1 LAPQDLIL
9 FASTTGYQTRM
20 FADAAERAGARLIL
34 ATNHC
39 HRLDDPWGDHAIAVK
54 FHRIGWSLDA
64 LHGVHCD
71 GILAVGD
78 APAVL
83 AAEAGVALGVPFH
96 TPAAARAA
104 QDKSLARSI
113 LQGKLP
119 APHFFEATGPE
130 DAARAEYPCVLK
142 PLGASA
148 SKGVIRANDAGEF
161 RDAFERIRKMRETR
175 IQVESYIPGREY
187 AIEALATNGRVDV
200 LAIFDKPDP
209 LEGPFFEETIY
220 TTPSRAPEAA
230 QRELVET
237 LEQAARLLGLRHGP
251 IHAEFRHNEDGAWLL
266 EAHAR
271 PIGGLCAGA
280 LRFDEGMSLEEL
292 LVRHALGQDVS
303 GVRRESGAAG
313 VMMIPIPRPGLYR
326 SVSGVAEAEA
336 VPGIERIVITAQEGQ
351 RLFPAPEGSTY
362 LGFIFARADSPDD
375 GEAALRRAHACLKFD
390 LAPVLETLRPTA

>member
-1 LAPQDLIL
+1 LAEQDLIL
-9 FASTTGYQTRM
+9 FASTTGYQTRL
-20 FADAAERAGARLIL
+20 FSDVAQRAGARLRL

-39 HRLDDPWGDHAIAVK
+39 DRLGDAWGDHAIAVK

-64 LHGVHCD
+64 LRGVPCD

-119 APHFFEATGPE
+119 VPHFFEATGLD
-130 DAARAEYPCVLK
+130 DATRAEYPCVLK

-148 SKGVIRANDAGEF
+148 SKGVIRADNADEF
-161 RDAFERIRKMRETR
+161 RAAFARIRKMREAR
-175 IQVESYIPGREY
+175 IQVETYIPGREY
-187 AIEALATNGRVDV
+187 AIEALATNGRLTT

-220 TTPSRAPEAA
+220 TTPSRAPASV

-251 IHAEFRHNEDGAWLL
+251 VHAELRHNEDGAWLL

-280 LRFDEGMSLEEL
+280 LRFNDGMSLEEL
-292 LVRHALGQDVS
+292 LVRHALGEDVS
-303 GVRRESGAAG
+303 AVRRESRAAG
-313 VMMIPIPRPGLYR
+313 VMMIPVPRAGRYR
-326 SVSGVAEAEA
+326 SVSGAEEAEA

-351 RLFPAPEGSTY
+351 RLYPAPEGSTY
-362 LGFIFARADSPDD
+362 LGFLFARADSPEEA
-375 GEAALRRAHACLKFD
+375 EAALRRAHACLRFD
-390 LAPVLETLRPTA
+390 FAPVLETLSPTA

>member
-1 LAPQDLIL
+1 LASPDLIL
-9 FASTTGYQTRM
+9 FASTTGYQTRV
-20 FADAAERAGARLIL
+20 FAEAAERAGARLTL

-39 HRLDDPWGDHAIAVK
+39 DRLLDPWGDHAIAVK

-64 LHGVHCD
+64 LRGVRCD

-104 QDKSLARSI
+104 EDKSLARSI

-119 APHFFEATGPE
+119 VPEFFEATGLE
-130 DAARAEYPCVLK
+130 DAARAPYPCVLK

-148 SKGVIRANDAGEF
+148 SKGVIRADTPDEF
-161 RDAFERIRKMRETR
+161 RAAFARIRRMREAR

-187 AIEALATNGRVDV
+187 AIEALATHGGLQP

-220 TTPSRAPEAA
+220 TTPSRAPESV

-237 LEQAARLLGLRHGP
+237 LDQAARLLGLRHGP
-251 IHAEFRHNEDGAWLL
+251 VHAELRHNAEGAWIL

-280 LRFDEGMSLEEL
+280 LRFDGGMSLEDL

-303 GVRRESGAAG
+303 TIGRESRAAG
-313 VMMIPIPRPGLYR
+313 VMMIPVPRAGLYR
-326 SVSGVAEAEA
+326 SVSGVEEAEG
-336 VPGIERIVITAQEGQ
+336 VGGIERIVITAQEGQ
-351 RLFPAPEGSTY
+351 RLYPAPEGSTY
-362 LGFIFARADSPDD
+362 LGFIFARADSPEDA
-375 GEAALRRAHACLKFD
+375 EAALRRAHACLRFD
-390 LAPVLETLRPTA
+390 FAPVLETLSPTA

>member
-1 LAPQDLIL
+1 LAQQDLIL
-9 FASTTGYQTRM
+9 FASTTGYQTRV

-64 LHGVHCD
+64 LRGVRCD

-119 APHFFEATGPE
+119 TPRFFEATDA
-130 DAARAEYPCVLK
+130 DAAIRAEYPCVLK

-148 SKGVIRANDAGEF
+148 SKGVIRANDEAEF
-161 RDAFERIRKMRETR
+161 RAAFARIRKMRETR

-187 AIEALATNGRVDV
+187 AIEALATNGRLTT

-220 TTPSRAPEAA
+220 TTPSRAPESV
-230 QRELVET
+230 QRELVDT
-237 LEQAARLLGLRHGP
+237 LEQAARFLGLRHGP
-251 IHAEFRHNEDGAWLL
+251 VHAELRHNDAGAWIL

-280 LRFDEGMSLEEL
+280 LRFDEGVSLEEL

-303 GVRRESGAAG
+303 GVRRESRAAG
-313 VMMIPIPRPGLYR
+313 VMMIPIPRAGLYR
-326 SVSGVAEAEA
+326 SVGGVEEAEA
-336 VPGIERIVITAQEGQ
+336 VPGIERVVITAQEGQ
-351 RLFPAPEGSTY
+351 RLYPAPEGSTY
-362 LGFIFARADSPDD
+362 LGFIFARADSSEEA
-375 GEAALRRAHACLKFD
+375 EAALRRAHGCLRFD
-390 LAPVLETLRPTA
+390 FAPVLETLKPTA

>member
-1 LAPQDLIL
+1 LASQDLIL
-9 FASTTGYQTRM
+9 FASTTGYQTRV
-20 FADAAERAGARLIL
+20 FADAAARAGARLTL

-39 HRLDDPWGDHAIAVK
+39 DRLHDPWGDHAIAVK

-64 LHGVHCD
+64 LRGVSCA

-83 AAEAGVALGVPFH
+83 AAEAAVALGVPFH

-104 QDKSLARSI
+104 QDKSLARSM

-119 APHFFEATGPE
+119 VPHFFEATGPE
-130 DAARAEYPCVLK
+130 EAARAEYPCVLK

-148 SKGVIRANDAGEF
+148 SKGVIRADTPEEF
-161 RDAFERIRKMRETR
+161 RAAFARIRKMRETR
-175 IQVESYIPGREY
+175 IQVETYIPGREY
-187 AIEALATNGRVDV
+187 AIEALATHGRLTA

-220 TTPSRAPEAA
+220 TTPSRAPESV

-237 LEQAARLLGLRHGP
+237 LDQAARLLGLRHGP
-251 IHAEFRHNEDGAWLL
+251 IHAELRHNEKGAWLL

-280 LRFDEGMSLEEL
+280 LRFDGGMSLEEL
-292 LVRHALGQDVS
+292 LVRHALGEDVS
-303 GVRRESGAAG
+303 AIRRESRSAG
-313 VMMIPIPRPGLYR
+313 VMMIPIQSAGLYR
-326 SVSGVAEAEA
+326 SVAGVEDAEA

-351 RLFPAPEGSTY
+351 RLYPAPEGSTY
-362 LGFIFARADSPDD
+362 LGFIFARADSPEQA
-375 GEAALRRAHACLKFD
+375 EAALRRAHSCLRFD

>member
-1 LAPQDLIL
+1 LASQDLIL
-9 FASTTGYQTRM
+9 FASTTGYQTHA
-20 FADAAERAGARLIL
+20 FADAAERAGARLTL

-39 HRLDDPWGDHAIAVK
+39 DKLGDPWGDHAIAVK

-64 LHGVHCD
+64 LRGARCD

-96 TPAAARAA
+96 TPSAARAA
-104 QDKSLARSI
+104 QDKNLARSI

-119 APHFFEATGPE
+119 TPRFFEATDPD
-130 DAARAEYPCVLK
+130 DAVRAEYPCVLK

-148 SKGVIRANDAGEF
+148 SKGVIRANDADEF
-161 RDAFERIRKMRETR
+161 RAAFARIRKMRESR
-175 IQVESYIPGREY
+175 IQVETYIPGREY
-187 AIEALATNGRVDV
+187 AIEALATNGRLTP

-220 TTPSRAPEAA
+220 TTPSRAPESV

-237 LEQAARLLGLRHGP
+237 LDQAARLLGLRHGP
-251 IHAEFRHNEDGAWLL
+251 VHAELRHNEEGAWIL

-271 PIGGLCAGA
+271 PIGGLWPARCASTG
-280 LRFDEGMSLEEL
+280 GMSLEDL

-303 GVRRESGAAG
+303 AIRRESQAAG
-313 VMMIPIPRPGLYR
+313 VMMIPIPRAGLYR
-326 SVSGVAEAEA
+326 SVSGVEEAEA
-336 VPGIERIVITAQEGQ
+336 VPGIERVVITAQEGQ
-351 RLFPAPEGSTY
+351 RLYPAPEGSTY
-362 LGFIFARADSPDD
+362 LGFIFARADAPEAA
-375 GEAALRRAHACLKFD
+375 EAALRRSHACLRFD